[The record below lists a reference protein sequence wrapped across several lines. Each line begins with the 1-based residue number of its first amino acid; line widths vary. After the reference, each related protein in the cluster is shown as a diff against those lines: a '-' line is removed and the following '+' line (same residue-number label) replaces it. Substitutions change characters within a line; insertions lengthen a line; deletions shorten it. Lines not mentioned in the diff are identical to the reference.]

1 MEIPMSV
8 IRNLGF
14 GQLEN
19 LLRSS
24 FLLNEKEK
32 DLSIL
37 VDLPDARTKD
47 SARWQD
53 RRRIAAEWYLEL
65 QGSLE
70 NLPFRAVNLCTY
82 PNVGTN
88 NGDLPA
94 RVTVLFSASLAG
106 AALERGMIN
115 LKDVLSRSSVVLS
128 VTEYSATAPL
138 KVLARDLKFR
148 GATLPG
154 FSRAMIPALGLDY
167 RQVDA
172 RVRAVADRLT
182 RAEAAKV
189 TFGMG
194 DSTQNLIIDLR
205 HRAAH
210 VSGGIISEPGT
221 VANLPSGEAY
231 IVPYEGENEGEPSRT
246 EGSLPVQFGDEIVSF
261 KVERNRC
268 VKVLTEGPESARQA
282 SMLAQEPAY
291 GNLAELGIGVLGE
304 WGVQAVGS
312 TLLDEKLGPHL
323 AFGRSDH
330 FGGATGPSSFLDP
343 SRVTHVDW
351 VYVESIQPRISVRE
365 LLLRYADGAE
375 ETLVRDGKLT
385 V

>member
-1 MEIPMSV
+1 METPMPV
-8 IRNLGF
+8 IRNLDF
-14 GQLEN
+14 GQLEK

-24 FLLNEKEK
+24 FLLHEREK

-47 SARWQD
+47 SAQWQD

-65 QGSLE
+65 QGALE
-70 NLPFRAVNLCTY
+70 HLPFRAVTLCTY

-88 NGDLPA
+88 NGDLPP
-94 RVTVLFSASLAG
+94 RLTVLFSASLEG
-106 AALERGMIN
+106 AALERGMID

-128 VTEYSATAPL
+128 LTEFSATAPL
-138 KVLARDLKFR
+138 KILARDLKFR

-167 RQVDA
+167 AQVDA

-182 RAEAAKV
+182 RAEEANV
-189 TFGMG
+189 TFGTAG
-194 DSTQNLIIDLR
+194 TTQNLTIDLR
-205 HRAAH
+205 HRVAH

-231 IVPYEGENEGEPSRT
+231 IVPYEGENDGEPSRT
-246 EGSLPVQFGDEIVSF
+246 RGSLPVQFGDEIVSF
-261 KVERNRC
+261 KVEQNRC
-268 VKVLTEGPESARQA
+268 VTVLTEGPESARQA
-282 SMLAQEPAY
+282 LILAEEPAY

-312 TLLDEKLGPHL
+312 TLLDEKLGPHI

-330 FGGATGPSSFLDP
+330 FGGATGPSSFLNP
-343 SRVTHVDW
+343 SSVIHLDW
-351 VYVESIQPRISVRE
+351 VYVDAIQPGISVRD
-365 LLLRYADGAE
+365 LRLRYADGTG
-375 ETLVRDGKLT
+375 ETLVRDGKLAT
-385 V
+385 